1 MAQDAALAA
10 IRSGAAA
17 WNDWRRETDGS
28 ELMDLSSADLSG
40 MNLSSA
46 DFSGVD
52 LRWTGLREAN
62 CESCNFRKADLMGA
76 NLRQARLVG
85 ADLRD
90 ADLRW
95 AHFVETDLR
104 GADCRGAFL
113 QGSILLKTDLRGA
126 DLSSARIFGA
136 SVWAVILD
144 AGTRQ
149 SDMVITSIAEPTITA
164 DSIEVAQFLY
174 LLLNNQKIRDVI
186 DTLTTKAVLI
196 LGRFT
201 PERKPLL
208 DALRDALRS
217 RNYLPVLFDFD
228 KPTSQTTME
237 TISTLAHM
245 VRFVVADL
253 TDARSVLQELHGIV
267 PMRPFL
273 PIQPIQLA
281 SQHEPGMFDFFG
293 RFPWVLPTASYERP
307 EDLLASVYERV
318 IAPAEA
324 MALNLRKEKA

>member
-1 MAQDAALAA
+1 MAQYDALAA
-10 IRSGAAA
+10 IRKGPATWNEWRLRTAA
-17 WNDWRRETDGS
+17 S
-28 ELMDLSSADLSG
+28 ELADLSSADLSA
-40 MNLSSA
+40 MDLSSA
-46 DFSGVD
+46 DFSGLD
-52 LRWTGLREAN
+52 LRWTGLRETN

-76 NLRQARLVG
+76 NLRHARLVK
-85 ADLRD
+85 ADLRE

-95 AHFVETDLR
+95 AHFIETDMRGADLR
-104 GADCRGAFL
+104 GALL
-113 QGSILLKTDLRGA
+113 QGSIMLKTDLRGA
-126 DLSSARIFGA
+126 DLSGARIFGA
-136 SVWAVILD
+136 SVWGVVLD
-144 AGTRQ
+144 AETRQ
-149 SDMVITSIAEPTITA
+149 SDLIITSLAEPTITA

-208 DALRDALRS
+208 DALRDSLRT

-228 KPTSQTTME
+228 KPRSQTTME

-253 TDARSVLQELHGIV
+253 TDAKSVLQELRGIV
-267 PMRPFL
+267 PSRPFL

-281 SQHEPGMFDFFG
+281 SQHEPGMFDFFTMY
-293 RFPWVLPTASYERP
+293 PWVLPTASYESP
-307 EDLLASVYERV
+307 DDLLASVYERV

-324 MALNLRKEKA
+324 KALELRSRKR